1 LSGSDQGT
9 LLSAA
14 KSRPIW
20 VIGLVF
26 SRAALEEGR
35 IAEARSWAAFAVRA
49 ALARTEDPLE
59 GQICTRSID
68 SLAREAPSVIRESE
82 LPQLADLRTSSGM
95 AGTTD
100 AAVAASESSR
110 KDRDQP

>member
-1 LSGSDQGT
+1 
-9 LLSAA
+9 
-14 KSRPIW
+14 
-20 VIGLVF
+20 
-26 SRAALEEGR
+26 
-35 IAEARSWAAFAVRA
+35 VRA